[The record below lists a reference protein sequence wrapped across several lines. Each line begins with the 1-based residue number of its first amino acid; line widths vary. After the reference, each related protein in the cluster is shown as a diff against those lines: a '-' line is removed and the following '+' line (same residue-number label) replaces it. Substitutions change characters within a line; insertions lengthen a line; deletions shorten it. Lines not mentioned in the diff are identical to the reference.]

1 MRVSDGPGV
10 KLGARDATDGLGS
23 WSDASSRHRDAPD
36 IRIGTDMTADATR
49 SIGTH

>member
-1 MRVSDGPGV
+1 MGVSDGPGV

-23 WSDASSRHRDAPD
+23 WSDALSRHRDAPD
-36 IRIGTDMTADATR
+36 IQIGTDMTVDATR